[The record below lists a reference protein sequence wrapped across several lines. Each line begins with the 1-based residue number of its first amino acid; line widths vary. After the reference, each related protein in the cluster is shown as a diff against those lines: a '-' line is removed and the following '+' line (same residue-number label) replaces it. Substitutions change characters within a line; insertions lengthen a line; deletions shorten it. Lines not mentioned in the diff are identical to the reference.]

1 MVSEIQVWHY
11 LGKITLVQDLQKLNC
26 GQPARVTLYSGEL
39 IFARTFLITQLLQN
53 LPAMRET
60 LVQSLGQDDPL
71 EKDNSLQYSCLENSM
86 DREGWWAT
94 VHGVAKSWT

>member
-11 LGKITLVQDLQKLNC
+11 LGKITLVQDLQKLTC

-60 LVQSLGQDDPL
+60 LVQVLGREDPL
-71 EKDNSLQYSCLENSM
+71 EK
-86 DREGWWAT
+86 G
-94 VHGVAKSWT
+94 